1 MITLA
6 SILIFSIAAETRV
19 MPQAESQAPTSTKW
33 LSGYQVDVR
42 GEVLGYESALPDVRS
57 ALLVRSQESERSI
70 AWSTPPM
77 PKDVAENGV
86 ALTWLFGMDAN
97 PEQHEFHLRLNGEEL
112 LSFQNPI
119 RSSTAAWQVESGDV
133 SLRFR
138 PTHIDRHEDLF
149 GFAVLELPARLVTAG
164 EPMTLEVIGESDGSP
179 IWYMT
184 FRHSPQESVRA
195 TSKNALLWTDDMG
208 VVGQT
213 QQVLIEA
220 VHLGEPTSARIETS
234 WNSGWAAD
242 LRLGANR
249 IEITHPVVT
258 EPKNESI
265 ELIYADGRRKKLP
278 LTITPVKPWTI
289 HLVQHTHTDLGYTR
303 PQTEILAD
311 HLRYID
317 FALDYCDQTDHFSD
331 DAKFR
336 WTCEA
341 AWPVQEYLRYRPA
354 AQIDRLRR
362 RISEGRIELTA
373 MFANMSELLDER
385 ACAASLAPIAEMRR
399 HGLPVISAMQNDVNG
414 IAWIYAD
421 LLPEMGVKYLTMG
434 EHGHRAL
441 IPFDV
446 PTAFWWE
453 SPSGSR
459 LLAWRPDHYN
469 TGNFWGIHS
478 GNLGAVEP
486 AVFRYLAE
494 IESNGYEMDHIS
506 VQYGGVFLDNAPP
519 GIKANV
525 LIQAWNKK
533 YKWPRMR
540 SSLGSEMPRWVE
552 ENYAEDLQTF
562 RAAWPDWWSDGIAS
576 APREV
581 AAVRKTQNQ
590 LASTE
595 AMLSMAALQGTMVPQ
610 HLLDRVARTWEQL
623 VIYGEHTYGAAE
635 SVSDP
640 DSENT
645 QVQWAE
651 KSAFAWD
658 AVKEAAIIQEAAFG
672 LLQQDWPRSVHP
684 TIVVTNTLSWPRTG
698 MVKVFI
704 DKALLTTG
712 QSFEILDAD
721 GNVAPAQ
728 MWKPQ
733 HDGNWWAIHVED
745 VPAFGWKAL
754 TLHASEKMATQ
765 SPPQEP
771 NPVLDMDWYRVVV
784 DPERGGVVSLEDKF
798 LTFQLA
804 DPEGELAIGQL
815 IHEKLGNRWQ
825 LERFMMDDFSREKI
839 SNLKLYPGDDG
850 PLWKSVYLRGSSEIA
865 PEPNGIEIEIRAY
878 QQAQELEFRYRLRKR
893 RSTDPE
899 SLYAAFP
906 FGPMLAT
913 YGTTPKVKIIYD
925 SNGAYVDPSTQLLP
939 RTSSDWQAAQ
949 RYVQLDNGSFMIT
962 LSSPEILLHQLGGI
976 HTGKFRDRA
985 EIEKPHVF
993 SWLFNNYWVTNFLAD
1008 QSGEL
1013 FWSQT
1018 LTWGLATEC
1027 VDPEY
1032 YYSSTCHN
1040 IAWNHHRPLLARVL
1054 PPNASGSKNRQ
1065 SESQSL
1071 KFLGDQIGLVSACPI
1086 ADGRIMIQVRDI
1098 HRTGATFRIEHPS
1111 GKRYPVLRVD
1121 ATGHIRPGDEKL
1133 ARFIVSLEP
1142 GGNAHYLLLPP
1153 RN

>member
-1 MITLA
+1 M
-6 SILIFSIAAETRV
+6 S
-19 MPQAESQAPTSTKW
+19 QAESQAPTSTKW
-33 LSGYQVDVR
+33 LSGYQEDVR
-42 GEVLGYESALPDVRS
+42 GEVLGYESALPDVQS

-97 PEQHEFHLRLNGEEL
+97 PEQHDFHLRLNGEEL
-112 LSFQNPI
+112 LTFQNAS
-119 RSSTAAWQVESGDV
+119 RSSTTAWQVQSGDV

-164 EPMTLEVIGESDGSP
+164 VAMTLEVVGESAASP

-220 VHLGEPTSARIETS
+220 VHLGETTSARIETS

-242 LRLGANR
+242 FRLGANR

-258 EPKNESI
+258 EPKDESI

-278 LTITPVKPWTI
+278 ITITPVKPWTI

-317 FALDYCDQTDHFSD
+317 FALDYCDQTDHFPD

-354 AQIDRLRR
+354 SQIDRLRR
-362 RISEGRIELTA
+362 RIEEGRIELTA
-373 MFANMSELLDER
+373 MFANLSELIDER
-385 ACAASLAPIAEMRR
+385 GCAASLAPIAEMRR
-399 HGLPVISAMQNDVNG
+399 HGLPVESAMQNDVNG

-478 GNLGAVEP
+478 GNLEAVEP

-494 IESNGYEMDHIS
+494 VQSNGYEMDHIS

-519 GIKANV
+519 GIKSNE

-533 YKWPRMR
+533 YVWPRMR
-540 SSLGSEMPRWVE
+540 SSLGSEMPKWVE
-552 ENYAEDLQTF
+552 QNHANDLQTF

-595 AMLSMAALQGTMVPQ
+595 AMLSMAALQGTKVPQ

-640 DSENT
+640 DAENT
-645 QVQWAE
+645 KVQWAE

-658 AVKEAAIIQEAAFG
+658 AVKEAAIVQEAAFG
-672 LLQQDWPRSVHP
+672 LLQQDWPRSEYP

-704 DKALLTTG
+704 DKALLSIG
-712 QSFEILDAD
+712 QSFQILEN
-721 GNVAPAQ
+721 GRSPVAAQ
-728 MWKPQ
+728 LWKSG
-733 HDGNWWAIHVED
+733 HDGNWWAFSVEEM
-745 VPAFGWKAL
+745 PAFSWRAY
-754 TLHASEKMATQ
+754 TLKVGAAEEAYAA
-765 SPPQEP
+765 
-771 NPVLDMDWYRVVV
+771 PVDTTGVLETYGYRITV
-784 DPERGGVVSLEDKF
+784 DPKRGGVTSLWSNAH
-798 LTFQLA
+798 QLEML
-804 DPEGELAIGQL
+804 DPNSEWAFGQL
-815 IHEKLGNRWQ
+815 IHEKLANRWQ
-825 LERFMMDDFSREKI
+825 LEQFKLTDFERIGITDLE
-839 SNLKLYPGDDG
+839 LFPGTDG
-850 PLWKSVYLRGSSEIA
+850 PLWKSIVLRGSSEIA
-865 PEPNGIEIEIRAY
+865 PENHGVEIEIRSY
-878 QQAQELEFRYRLRKR
+878 KKDHLLEFRYRIRKR
-893 RSTDPE
+893 PCTDPE
-899 SLYAAFP
+899 SLYAAFSLMSGDLSP
-906 FGPMLAT
+906 EQIGFS
-913 YGTTPKVKIIYD
+913 YD
-925 SNGAYVDPSTQLLP
+925 SAGGMIDPETQHIP
-939 RTSSDWQAAQ
+939 RTSSDWQAVGRFTTTNTIGFQ
-949 RYVQLDNGSFMIT
+949 FLF
-962 LSSPEILLHQLGGI
+962 SSPEILLNHFGEIQLG
-976 HTGKFRDRA
+976 KFQPKSRVD
-985 EIEKPHVF
+985 KF
-993 SWLFNNYWVTNFLAD
+993 SIYPWLFNNYWVTNFLAD

-1013 FWSQT
+1013 FWSQFVA
-1018 LTWGLATEC
+1018 WGEDISPRTGWELQMPMPT
-1027 VDPEY
+1027 
-1032 YYSSTCHN
+1032 
-1040 IAWNHHRPLLARVL
+1040 RVL
-1054 PPNASGSKNRQ
+1054 PPNNVAGGELLLERKVID
-1065 SESQSL
+1065 
-1071 KFLGDQIGLVSACPI
+1071 FHGDGVALVSARLMKDGQVLLQLRAISEDGASLAIKDSQGRPFMLQR
-1086 ADGRIMIQVRDI
+1086 ADAIGSVPQKMEGLRREKIWLD
-1098 HRTGATFRIEHPS
+1098 P
-1111 GKRYPVLRVD
+1111 GK
-1121 ATGHIRPGDEKL
+1121 
-1133 ARFIVSLEP
+1133 
-1142 GGNAHYLLLPP
+1142 NAHFLLLDPLEE
-1153 RN
+1153 